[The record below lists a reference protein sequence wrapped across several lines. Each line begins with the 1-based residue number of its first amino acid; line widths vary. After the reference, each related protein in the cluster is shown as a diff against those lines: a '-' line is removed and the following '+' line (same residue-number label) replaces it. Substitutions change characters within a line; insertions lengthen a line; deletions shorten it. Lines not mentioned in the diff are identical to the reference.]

1 MADSKQ
7 DQEIDTMR
15 LEHLVEPKCKEV
27 NTHTHTHTHTHD
39 GRSER
44 DTGVNLKGLPVGAK
58 ARRIPATK
66 KEHTLS
72 AILSLSQY

>member
-27 NTHTHTHTHTHD
+27 NTHTHTHTHTM
-39 GRSER
+39 G
-44 DTGVNLKGLPVGAK
+44 GVKDILNKI
-58 ARRIPATK
+58 RILGCVAA
-66 KEHTLS
+66 L
-72 AILSLSQY
+72 LM

>member
-27 NTHTHTHTHTHD
+27 NTHTLTHD

-44 DTGVNLKGLPVGAK
+44 DTGDNLKGLPVGGK

>member
-27 NTHTHTHTHTHD
+27 NTHTHD

-44 DTGVNLKGLPVGAK
+44 DTGVNLKGLPVGTK

>member
-27 NTHTHTHTHTHD
+27 NTHTHD

>member
-1 MADSKQ
+1 MADSRQ
-7 DQEIDTMR
+7 DQETDTMR

-27 NTHTHTHTHTHD
+27 NTHTHD

-44 DTGVNLKGLPVGAK
+44 DTGVNLKELPMGAK
-58 ARRIPATK
+58 ARTLATK

-72 AILSLSQY
+72 TILSMSQY